1 MNQVFSL
8 SWTEFTEYNSNWLA
22 YLCIQIQI
30 WNMFFNHIEW
40 EIIFKNKW
48 LFYRVASHNELLLNW
63 TNISVNYIYITYFFV
78 NKMSLEHSHVRLFM
92 YSLWLFQVMMT
103 EFSSCDRDCM
113 SSPKVKILTIWTFP
127 KIICPSTPALDP
139 WEVNIKLPFSLQT
152 CHFYPTENY

>member
-1 MNQVFSL
+1 MMSQLMALRCGIDTPCSGL
-8 SWTEFTEYNSNWLA
+8 S
-22 YLCIQIQI
+22 
-30 WNMFFNHIEW
+30 FNV
-40 EIIFKNKW
+40 KNITI
-48 LFYRVASHNELLLNW
+48 LLLC
-63 TNISVNYIYITYFFV
+63 TCILCLKSGVRTLPFFV